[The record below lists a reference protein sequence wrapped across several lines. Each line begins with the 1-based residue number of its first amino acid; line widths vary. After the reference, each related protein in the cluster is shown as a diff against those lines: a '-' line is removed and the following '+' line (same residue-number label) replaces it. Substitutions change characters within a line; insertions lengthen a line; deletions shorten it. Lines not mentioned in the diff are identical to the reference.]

1 MKKNECNVV
10 RDLMPLVL
18 DRVAS
23 EESREIVE
31 THIASCEECRKQ
43 YDAMKADLPEETR
56 AEYEEEQKQFTDALK
71 AVKKKKL
78 RRRIRLIA
86 LAALACMAAVLIG
99 LFAYDALFWKMTV
112 PVDNQY
118 YSLSLCKTTSGLYVI
133 TADASQLDFD
143 TMTVSEDAFVDGR
156 DIMYVRFM
164 TTPIHTPA
172 SAGSGIK
179 KSDVMTM
186 ESSLEYPA
194 DEIRQGTPGN
204 YITIWKKGDPVPA
217 ASEEME
223 RYYALEKAYKQ
234 WFSALPQN
242 EDGMVVLE
250 DEFFAWQDRLD
261 EARNAVPE
269 WSQN

>member
-1 MKKNECNVV
+1 MKRNECNVV
-10 RDLMPLVL
+10 RDLMPLML

-23 EESREIVE
+23 EDSREIVE

-43 YDAMKADLPEETR
+43 YDAMKADLPEKTR
-56 AEYEEEQKQFTDALK
+56 TEFEEEQKQFTDALK

-118 YSLSLCKTTSGLYVI
+118 YSLSMCVTRNGQYVI
-133 TADASQLDFD
+133 TADASRLDFN
-143 TMTVSEDAFVDGR
+143 TMTASEDTFVDGR
-156 DIMYVRFM
+156 DIVYIRFM
-164 TTPIHTPA
+164 AAPIHTPA
-172 SAGSGIK
+172 SAGIGTEKWDIMIMQN
-179 KSDVMTM
+179 DGEEQV
-186 ESSLEYPA
+186 

-223 RYYALEKAYKQ
+223 RYYALEKAYEQ
-234 WFSALPQN
+234 WFDALPQS
-242 EDGMVVLE
+242 EDGKVIAD
-250 DEFFAWQDRLD
+250 DEFFAWQDRIE
-261 EARNAVPE
+261 EARKAVPE
-269 WSQN
+269 WAQN